1 MGFFFNKK
9 QQAEVRGEDV
19 DIDTSTQDG
28 QLLRALMTGEGTVTR
43 VEALQVPAVAA
54 CVRLISDTIS
64 TVPIRLYKV
73 NAETRQLDEV
83 TDDPRLKML
92 NVDTGDTLSA
102 VQFKKALVRD
112 YLLDKGGYAY
122 IERRGNKVKALRYID
137 PGYISFN
144 SNEDP
149 IYKDYDILVNGEEF
163 RPYQFIKVL
172 RNTQNGRSGVSVV
185 EENSRPIAVA
195 YLITKFQ
202 QNLIKKGGN
211 KKGFLKAQDRI
222 TDDAIKKLKD
232 AWERMF
238 SENSENVII
247 LNKGMEFQ
255 QSSETSTEMQINE
268 TVNTLT
274 REICEIFGVNISML
288 SKGDTGTVSREERIV
303 FIQYCIQPILAE
315 FINALNRDLLLESE
329 KDTMRFEADT
339 SEFTKADPL
348 ERYQAYEIASRNGFM
363 QIDEIRF
370 KENLKPLG
378 LDFVKMGLQ
387 DVMYYPDKDMTYN
400 PNMNT
405 VGGIKLAME
414 DREEAKAAQAAAREA
429 EKAKQAAELE
439 ALKNQLAGGSGA
451 QGNQG
456 GNATPA
462 DDDKQNGEGGKE
474 ADADRDQE

>member
-1 MGFFFNKK
+1 MGFFFNRK
-9 QQAEVRGEDV
+9 QREVRGEDV
-19 DIDTSTQDG
+19 EIDTSTKDG
-28 QLLRALMTGEGTVTR
+28 QLLRAILQGEGTITR
-43 VEALQVPAVAA
+43 EQALQVPAVAA

-73 NAETRQLDEV
+73 NSKTKQLDEV
-83 TDDPRLKML
+83 TGDPRLEAL
-92 NVDTGDTLSA
+92 NIDTGDTLSA

-122 IERRGNKVKALRYID
+122 IERKGNKVKALRYID
-137 PGYISFN
+137 PSYVSFN

-149 IYKDYDILVNGEEF
+149 IYKDYDILVSDQTF

-185 EENSRPIAVA
+185 EENSLPIGVA

-202 QNLIKKGGN
+202 QKLIRKGGN
-211 KKGFLKAQDRI
+211 KKGFLKAQDKLQ
-222 TDDAIKKLKD
+222 DDAIKALKE
-232 AWERMF
+232 AWARMF
-238 SENSENVII
+238 SDDSESVII

-329 KDTMRFEADT
+329 KGEMRFEADT

-387 DVMYYPDKDMTYN
+387 DVMYYPGKDMTYN

-414 DREEAKAAQAAAREA
+414 DREDG
-429 EKAKQAAELE
+429 KAKQKVELE
-439 ALKNQLAGGSGA
+439 ILKNQLAGGSSTQEISGEGA
-451 QGNQG
+451 
-456 GNATPA
+456 APT

-474 ADADRDQE
+474 ADADRNQE

>member
-1 MGFFFNKK
+1 MGWFFNKDK
-9 QQAEVRGEDV
+9 DVRADTKGDMV

-28 QLLRALMTGEGTVTR
+28 QLLRALVTGEYAVTR
-43 VEALQVPAVAA
+43 EQALQVPAVAA
-54 CVRLISDTIS
+54 CVRLIGDTIS
-64 TVPIRLYKV
+64 TVPIRLYRV
-73 NAETRQLDEV
+73 NDETRQLDEV
-83 TDDPRLKML
+83 TDDPRLRML

-122 IERRGNKVKALRYID
+122 IEKRGNKVKALRYID
-137 PGYISFN
+137 PGYISFS

-149 IYKDYDILVNGEEF
+149 IYKDYDILVNGQTF

-172 RNTQNGRSGVSVV
+172 RNTQNGRRGISVV
-185 EENSRPIAVA
+185 EENAQPIGVA

-202 QNLIKKGGN
+202 QRLIKTGGN
-211 KKGFLKAQDRI
+211 KKGFLKSQNRI
-222 TDDAIKKLKD
+222 DEKSINALKA

-238 SENSENVII
+238 SENSENVVI
-247 LNKGMEFQ
+247 LNNGMEFQ
-255 QSSETSTEMQINE
+255 QSSESSTEMQINE

-274 REICEIFGVNISML
+274 KEICQIFGVSMNLL
-288 SKGDTGTVSREERIV
+288 SRGETGTASREERIV

-329 KDTMRFEADT
+329 KDNMRFEADT

-370 KENLKPLG
+370 KENMKPLG

-414 DREEAKAAQAAAREA
+414 DREADK
-429 EKAKQAAELE
+429 EKRTAELE
-439 ALKNQLAGGSGA
+439 LLKNQLAGANG
-451 QGNQG
+451 
-456 GNATPA
+456 TPA
-462 DDDKQNGEGGKE
+462 DDDKNGKEGGE
-474 ADADRDQE
+474 RG

>member
-1 MGFFFNKK
+1 MGWFFNK
-9 QQAEVRGEDV
+9 ARDVRADTGEMV

-28 QLLRALMTGEGTVTR
+28 QLLRALVTGEYVLTR
-43 VEALQVPAVAA
+43 EQALQVPAVAA

-64 TVPIRLYKV
+64 TVPIRLYRF
-73 NAETRQLDEV
+73 NDETRQLDEV
-83 TDDPRLKML
+83 ADDPRLRML

-122 IERRGNKVKALRYID
+122 IEKRGNRVKALRYIE

-149 IYKDYDILVNGEEF
+149 IYKDYDILVNGEQF

-172 RNTQNGRSGVSVV
+172 RNTQNGRRGVSVV
-185 EENSRPIAVA
+185 EESAQPIGVA

-202 QNLIKKGGN
+202 QRLVKTGGN
-211 KKGFLKAQDRI
+211 KKGFLKSQNRI
-222 TDDAIKKLKD
+222 DEKSINALKA

-238 SENSENVII
+238 SENSENVVI
-247 LNKGMEFQ
+247 LNNGMEFQ
-255 QSSETSTEMQINE
+255 QSSESSTEMQINE

-274 REICEIFGVNISML
+274 REICEIFGVSENLL
-288 SKGDTGTVSREERIV
+288 SRGTTGTATKEDRTV

-329 KDTMRFEADT
+329 KDNMRFEADT

-348 ERYQAYEIASRNGFM
+348 ERYQAYEIASKNGFM
-363 QIDEIRF
+363 QIDEIRY
-370 KENLKPLG
+370 KENMKPLG
-378 LDFVKMGLQ
+378 LNFVKMGLQ
-387 DVMYYPDKDMTYN
+387 DVMYYPDKDITYN

-405 VGGIKLAME
+405 IGGIELAME
-414 DREEAKAAQAAAREA
+414 DRKAAKE
-429 EKAKQAAELE
+429 KQAAELE
-439 ALKNQLAGGSGA
+439 AIQNQLAGASA
-451 QGNQG
+451 
-456 GNATPA
+456 AHA
-462 DDDKQNGEGGKE
+462 DDDKENEEGGKE
-474 ADADRDQE
+474 ADESSDQE

>member
-1 MGFFFNKK
+1 MGWFFNKDK
-9 QQAEVRGEDV
+9 DVRADTEI

-28 QLLRALMTGEGTVTR
+28 QLLRAIVTGEYVLTR
-43 VEALQVPAVAA
+43 EQALQVPAVAA

-64 TVPIRLYKV
+64 TVPIRLYRF
-73 NAETRQLDEV
+73 NDETKQLDEV
-83 TDDPRLKML
+83 TDDPRLRML

-122 IERRGNKVKALRYID
+122 IEKRGNNVKALRYIE

-144 SNEDP
+144 SSEDP
-149 IYKDYDILVNGEEF
+149 IYKDYDILVNGEQF

-172 RNTQNGRSGVSVV
+172 RNTQNGRRGISVV
-185 EENSRPIAVA
+185 EESAQPIGVA

-202 QNLIKKGGN
+202 QRLVKTGGN
-211 KKGFLKAQDRI
+211 KKGFLKSQNRI
-222 TDDAIKKLKD
+222 DEKSINALKA

-238 SENSENVII
+238 NENSENVVI
-247 LNKGMEFQ
+247 LNNGMEFQ
-255 QSSETSTEMQINE
+255 QSSESSTEMQINE

-274 REICEIFGVNISML
+274 KEICEIFGVSENLL
-288 SKGDTGTVSREERIV
+288 SRGAQGSATREDRTV

-329 KDTMRFEADT
+329 KVNMRFEADT

-348 ERYQAYEIASRNGFM
+348 ERYQAYEIASKNGFM
-363 QIDEIRF
+363 QIDEIRY

-378 LDFVKMGLQ
+378 LNFVKMGLQ
-387 DVMYYPDKDMTYN
+387 DVMYYPDKDITYN

-405 VGGIKLAME
+405 IGGIELAME
-414 DREEAKAAQAAAREA
+414 DRNTAKE
-429 EKAKQAAELE
+429 KQAVELE
-439 ALKNQLAGGSGA
+439 AMKNQLAGASA
-451 QGNQG
+451 
-456 GNATPA
+456 AHA
-462 DDDKQNGEGGKE
+462 DDDKKNKEGGKE
-474 ADADRDQE
+474 AGESSDQE